1 MKRIFVLTLLI
12 FAILASLTGCNWM
25 DGSYISVTPHQVGY
39 SDEEDTLMISDFIDL
54 RSAVISMIDSGETEG
69 ILPLKD
75 YLPQDIRA
83 DMIRVKDYVM
93 STSPI
98 GAYAVQNIDYEYDTT
113 NDKATLSLEISY
125 RHTKTE
131 IGKIHAVYGMDG
143 AKTFLVDTLNN
154 HRKSLVLLVTRYE
167 DMDVHQWITDYIA
180 LHPEIVMETPQ
191 ISIQTYPEQ
200 GEARVVEILFS
211 YQNSRD
217 ALRQMQNQVSPIFS
231 SAKLYVSTEVDDL
244 TKLEQLYTFLM
255 ERFDYKYET
264 SQTPAYSLLYCGVG
278 DSKAFAEVYAAMCRQ
293 IGLECSVV
301 SGIYQGQSRYWNLIQ
316 LDGIYYHVDLLH
328 SEQSGSLQLMEHE
341 EMSEYQWDQSLY
353 PASGTPVPLLSSP
366 SNGSSHQHPQKS

>member
-1 MKRIFVLTLLI
+1 MKRALVLTLLI
-12 FAILASLTGCNWM
+12 SAILTSLTGCNWM
-25 DGSYISVTPHQVGY
+25 DGSYVSVTPHQVGY
-39 SDEEDTLMISDFIDL
+39 SDEEDTMMISDFIDL
-54 RSAVISMIDSGETEG
+54 RSAVIGMIDSGETEG
-69 ILPLKD
+69 VLPLKD
-75 YLPQDIRA
+75 YLQQDIRA
-83 DMIRVKDYVM
+83 DMIRVKEYVM

-98 GAYAVQNIDYEYDTT
+98 GAYAVQSIDYEYDTT
-113 NDKATLSLEISY
+113 DDKNTLSVEISY
-125 RHTKTE
+125 RHTKAE

-167 DMDVHQWITDYIA
+167 DMDIHQWITDYIA

-191 ISIQTYPEQ
+191 VSIQTYPEQ

-217 ALRQMQNQVSPIFS
+217 SLRQMQNQVSPIFS

-264 SQTPAYSLLYCGVG
+264 TQTPAYSLLYSGVG

-293 IGLECSVV
+293 IGVECSVV
-301 SGIYQGQSRYWNLIQ
+301 PGTYQEQSRYWNLIQ
-316 LDGIYYHVDLLH
+316 LDGIFYHVDLLQ
-328 SEQSGSLQLMEHE
+328 SEQLGSLQLMEHE

-353 PASGTPVPLLSSP
+353 PPSGTPVPYRPGP
-366 SNGSSHQHPQKS
+366 SGGTSHQHSEKS